1 MTSMK
6 IVLQNKLRIA
16 TLFTLFMVML
26 SALVSGCGNHQ
37 EASNG
42 TGNSSAS
49 VANVSDQERKQR
61 ADAVREL
68 AAKSGGD
75 FNRLSP
81 EDQERLQKLTAG
93 RGAEVLR
100 ATAAHFAAH

>member
-1 MTSMK
+1 MASMK
-6 IVLQNKLRIA
+6 TVLQNKLRIA
-16 TLFTLFMVML
+16 TQITLVLVLL

-37 EASNG
+37 EASTG

-61 ADAVREL
+61 ADVVRDL

-81 EDQERLQKLTAG
+81 EDQERLQKITAG